1 MMKMLRFYAVPV
13 FFFLLL
19 NPNIAVASSDDGETP
34 QEFNVKGVAGGVS
47 ATVSNESGWPNAS
60 VKEKIIQAGAL
71 EKIERDKYTLRK
83 IQTRIEFYP
92 ADTTKFFLKTDG
104 SAENINDRV
113 FLEVRGPK
121 NKKAVLA
128 NAVYIY
134 ENRKVYEE
142 MTDRETQAQKKSF
155 QAPLLGTLKSRDPF
169 LVITD
174 EDGKDFILCP
184 DDDTIW
190 VNNKPATRAD
200 MLAGDRLKLYFDKRL
215 SIRYNNYPVKVIIDK
230 SKSTF

>member
-1 MMKMLRFYAVPV
+1 MSRFFAVSV
-13 FFFLLL
+13 FFVLLL
-19 NPNIAVASSDDGETP
+19 NQNIAAVSSDDGETP

-47 ATVSNESGWPNAS
+47 ATVSDESVGPNAAA
-60 VKEKIIQAGAL
+60 VKEKIIQTGAL

-83 IQTRIEFYP
+83 VQTRLEFYP
-92 ADTTKFFLKTDG
+92 ADTTKFFLRTDG
-104 SAENINDRV
+104 SAENLNDRV

-134 ENRKVYEE
+134 ESRKVYEE
-142 MTDRETQAQKKSF
+142 MTDREPQAQKKSF
-155 QAPLLGTLKSRDPF
+155 QAPLLGTLKSRDQF
-169 LVITD
+169 LIITD